1 MARVFLSLGS
11 NLGDRRGYLD
21 DALRQLGV
29 EGVVRVVACSPVYE
43 TEPWPEQ
50 RVARDRWYLNRV
62 VEVETRLPPRRLLQ
76 LIQDIEVRCGRVRGP
91 APAGEAYAP
100 RTLDIDILFYGD
112 EVISEHA
119 LQIPH
124 PLLHERR
131 FILTM
136 LADLDPAFEHP
147 TLYQPVGQIL
157 AELMD
162 DDRGIFPYRD

>member
-21 DALRQLGV
+21 DARRRLGAEEV
-29 EGVVRVVACSPVYE
+29 LRVVACSPVYE
-43 TEPWPEQ
+43 TEPWPEH
-50 RVARDRWYLNRV
+50 RVGRDRWYLNQV
-62 VEVETRLPPRRLLQ
+62 VEIETRLPPHRLLQ
-76 LIQDIEVRCGRVRGP
+76 LTQDIEIRCGRQREP
-91 APAGEAYAP
+91 FPAGEGYAP

-112 EVISEHA
+112 QVISEHR

-136 LADLDPAFEHP
+136 LADLDPTFEHP
-147 TLYQPVGQIL
+147 TLYQPIGQL
-157 AELMD
+157 LSEAMD

>member
-21 DALRQLGV
+21 DGLHQLGAG
-29 EGVVRVVACSPVYE
+29 GVVRVVACSPVYE
-43 TEPWPEQ
+43 TEPWPEH
-50 RVARDRWYLNRV
+50 RAARDRWYLNRV
-62 VEVETRLPPRRLLQ
+62 VEIETRLPPRRLLRLTQ
-76 LIQDIEVRCGRVRGP
+76 EIEVRCGRARGP

-112 EVISEHA
+112 QVISEHT

-147 TLYQPVGQIL
+147 TLYQPIGQLL
-157 AELMD
+157 AALRD

>member
-11 NLGDRRGYLD
+11 NLGDRRGYLE

-29 EGVVRVVACSPVYE
+29 EGAVRVVACSAVYE

-62 VEVETRLPPRRLLQ
+62 VEVETLLPPRRLLQ
-76 LIQDIEVRCGRVRGP
+76 LVQDIEVRCGRVREP
-91 APAGEAYAP
+91 APAGEVYAP

-112 EVISEHA
+112 EVISEDA